1 MITAERKVA
10 FTPNAVIVVNVI
22 ESSRETTVAVEKQLQ
37 RARFSDRDAQSI
49 KPSLL
54 SQVGRSGVWM
64 SRLRGWFNG
73 EFVQDL

>member
-37 RARFSDRDAQSI
+37 RARLSDRDAQSI
-49 KPSLL
+49 
-54 SQVGRSGVWM
+54 
-64 SRLRGWFNG
+64 
-73 EFVQDL
+73 